1 MPLEVTFMKTQNE
14 REVRAAVRQS
24 EQRENRVKAA
34 IEEWVTL
41 IDDYREEPSISDF
54 ELTMRVQP
62 KRSDRSH

>member
-54 ELTMRVQP
+54 ELTMRMQP

>member
-1 MPLEVTFMKTQNE
+1 MKTQNE